1 MIKTFVNILVLI
13 TIILIAY
20 FMVVN
25 KKSIDQPDWENP
37 AVLSINRE
45 EPKAHFFH
53 YESEDLALSGNPEK
67 SHYYQSLNGQWKFH
81 YALNP
86 ESRPLDFM
94 KREFDVTQWDD
105 IDVPGSWEMQGWS
118 VPIYLDEEY
127 PFPPEPPSVPHDY
140 NRVGSYRR
148 NFLLSGDWLT
158 RDIFIQFDGV
168 RSAFY
173 LWINGQFIGYSQDSK
188 TPAEFDITDFV
199 VTGENTVSVQVYRFS
214 DGSYLEGQD
223 TWRIS
228 GIERD
233 VFIRAQPKVR
243 VSDYAVIAGL
253 DSAYQNGQFE
263 LLIDLF
269 NNTSDTVDVL
279 IRGKLTRL
287 DNPQL
292 SVLTFDREI
301 KCSKSDT
308 IYYNSVI
315 KDVDRWS
322 AETPNL
328 YRLMI
333 TILDADRKIIQ
344 SFTQQVGFKKVE
356 IADGNLLVNG
366 KAVMFRGV
374 NRHEW
379 DPVRGRSITEELMIK
394 DIQLMKEYNINA
406 VRTSHYPNQVRWY
419 ELCNEYGLY
428 VIDEANIEAHGM
440 QFHPQKYGYIADDP
454 EWKAAWLDR
463 GRSMVERDKN
473 QPCIIMWSMGNEAG
487 DGNNFRVLYKWI
499 KDKDPS
505 RPVVYE
511 PAKDREHTDVVF
523 PMYSTI
529 ESISKYAENDPSRP
543 LILCEY
549 AHAMGNSVGNL
560 QDYWDTFEKYSTL
573 QGGFIW
579 DWVDQVI
586 LKTDSSG
593 RDYWA
598 YGGDFGKEFTVNDSN
613 FCANGLVAADRTPNP
628 HFFEVKKV
636 YQPVKFEAENI
647 ARGQVKITNRY
658 DFINL
663 DHLDFTWFIAEDG
676 KTVESG
682 KLEKL
687 DLHPRQ
693 STVLSFNLSGVVPRP
708 GAEYFLTIQARTNR
722 NLPLIQKKHIVAWE
736 QFKLPISR
744 STVTQDPNDLP
755 VIHLSETDSTVSV
768 IGERFQV
775 SFTKGTGYLS
785 EYIFNNRQII
795 KSDLI
800 PHFWRAPLD
809 NDLGNQMH
817 IRTARWKNVGK
828 ELTVQYF
835 QRSLANNVAKI
846 KVITEHKITGSR
858 ITMTYRIYGNG
869 LIDIQQQLKTGNKKL
884 PEIPRFG
891 MKMTLPKDFNRLT
904 WYGRG
909 PHESYWDR
917 KTSTSVKVFSGS
929 VWDQT
934 FPYVRPQETGN
945 KTDIRWMALDNGT
958 IGLLAIGQPTFDG
971 SVHQYPYSDLD
982 YVPAGRHH
990 GKLDLQ
996 PKNQVDW
1003 LIDYRQ
1009 TGVGGDN
1016 SWGARP
1022 HLKYTLAG
1030 NSISYEYHFYLRPF
1044 VKDDDLMT
1052 LSKLKIK

>member
-1 MIKTFVNILVLI
+1 
-13 TIILIAY
+13 
-20 FMVVN
+20 
-25 KKSIDQPDWENP
+25 
-37 AVLSINRE
+37 
-45 EPKAHFFH
+45 
-53 YESEDLALSGNPEK
+53 
-67 SHYYQSLNGQWKFH
+67 
-81 YALNP
+81 
-86 ESRPLDFM
+86 
-94 KREFDVTQWDD
+94 TQWDD
-105 IDVPGSWEMQGWS
+105 IEVPGSWEMQGWS

-127 PFPPEPPSVPHDY
+127 PFPPEPPAVPHDY

-148 NFLLSGDWLT
+148 NFHLPDDWLT
-158 RDIFIQFDGV
+158 RNIFIQFDGV

-173 LWINGQFIGYSQDSK
+173 LWINGQFVGYSQDSK

-199 VTGENTVSVQVYRFS
+199 VSGENTVSVQVYRFS

-243 VSDYAVIAGL
+243 VSDFTLIADL
-253 DSAYQNGQFE
+253 DSTYQNGQFE
-263 LLIDLF
+263 LLIDF
-269 NNTSDTVDVL
+269 INKTPDSVDVL
-279 IRGKLTRL
+279 IRGELTRF
-287 DNPQL
+287 DNPQFP
-292 SVLTFDREI
+292 VVTFDRKI

-308 IYYNSVI
+308 LNFNTVI
-315 KDVDRWS
+315 EDVDRWS

-333 TILDADRKIIQ
+333 TIFDSDGKVIQ
-344 SFTQQVGFKKVE
+344 SFTQQVGFRKVE
-356 IADGNLLVNG
+356 IAHGNLLVNG
-366 KAVMFRGV
+366 KTVMFRGV

-379 DPVRGRSITEELMIK
+379 DPVRGRSITEDLMIK
-394 DIQLMKEYNINA
+394 DIQLMKAYNINA

-419 ELCNEYGLY
+419 ELCNKYGLY

-440 QFHPQKYGYIADDP
+440 EFHPQKYGFIADDP
-454 EWKAAWLDR
+454 EWKSAWLER
-463 GRSMVERDKN
+463 GRAMVERDKN
-473 QPCIIMWSMGNEAG
+473 QPSIIMWSMGNEAG
-487 DGNNFRVLYKWI
+487 DGANFKALYQWMKE
-499 KDKDPS
+499 KDPS
-505 RPVVYE
+505 RPVAYE
-511 PAKDREHTDVVF
+511 PARERKHTDVVF
-523 PMYSTI
+523 PMYATI
-529 ESISKYAENDPSRP
+529 ETIKKYAEKDPSRP

-549 AHAMGNSVGNL
+549 SHAMGNSVGNL
-560 QDYWDTFEKYSTL
+560 QDYWDTFEEYTAL

-579 DWVDQVI
+579 DWADQVI

-593 RDYWA
+593 REYWA
-598 YGGDFGKEFTVNDSN
+598 YGGDFGTEFTANDSN

-647 ARGQVKITNRY
+647 ARGQVRITNRY
-658 DFINL
+658 EFINL

-682 KLEKL
+682 KLGKL
-687 DLHPRQ
+687 DLHPGQ
-693 STVLSFNLSGVVPRP
+693 STVLSFNLSGVVPKP
-708 GAEYFLTIQARTNR
+708 GAEYFLTIRARTNR
-722 NLPLIQKKHIVAWE
+722 DLPLIEKKHVVAWE
-736 QFKLPISR
+736 QFKLSIRRPS
-744 STVTQDPNDLP
+744 VEQDITKFPA
-755 VIHLSETDSTVSV
+755 IRFSETDSTVSI
-768 IGERFQV
+768 IGSNFHAV
-775 SFTKGTGYLS
+775 VNKATGYLS
-785 EYIFNNRQII
+785 DYVFKNRHLIQ
-795 KSDLI
+795 SDLM

-809 NDLGNQMH
+809 NDLGNLMH
-817 IRTARWKNVGK
+817 IRTAVWKNVGK

-846 KVITEHKITGSR
+846 KVITEHKVTGSK
-858 ITMTYRIYGNG
+858 ITMTYQIYGNG
-869 LIDIQQQLKTGNKKL
+869 LIDIQLQLKTGNKRL
-884 PEIPRFG
+884 PELPRFG

-917 KTSTSVKVFSGS
+917 KTSAAVKVFSGS

-934 FPYVRPQETGN
+934 YPYVRPQETGN

-958 IGLLAIGQPTFDG
+958 IGLMAVGQPTFDG
-971 SVHQYPYSDLD
+971 SVHQYPYHDLD
-982 YVPAGRHH
+982 YVPGDHRH

-1003 LIDYRQ
+1003 LIDFRQ

-1022 HLKYTLAG
+1022 HLEYTLAG
-1030 NSISYEYHFYLRPF
+1030 KSSSYEYNFYLRPF
-1044 VKDDDLMT
+1044 VKDDDLMA
-1052 LSKLKIK
+1052 LSKLKLK

>member
-1 MIKTFVNILVLI
+1 
-13 TIILIAY
+13 
-20 FMVVN
+20 
-25 KKSIDQPDWENP
+25 
-37 AVLSINRE
+37 
-45 EPKAHFFH
+45 
-53 YESEDLALSGNPEK
+53 
-67 SHYYQSLNGQWKFH
+67 
-81 YALNP
+81 
-86 ESRPLDFM
+86 M

-105 IDVPGSWEMQGWS
+105 IEVPGSWEMQGWS
-118 VPIYLDEEY
+118 APIYLDQEY
-127 PFPPEPPSVPHDY
+127 PFPPAPPAVPHDY

-148 NFLLSGDWLT
+148 NFYLPDDWLT

-173 LWINGQFIGYSQDSK
+173 LWINGKFVGYSQDSK
-188 TPAEFDITDFV
+188 TPAEFDITEFV
-199 VTGENTVSVQVYRFS
+199 SAGENTVSVQVYRFS

-228 GIERD
+228 GIERG

-243 VSDYAVIAGL
+243 VSDYTVVADL
-253 DSAYQNGQFE
+253 DSTYQNGQFD
-263 LLIDLF
+263 LLIDF
-269 NNTSDTVDVL
+269 INKTPDSVDVL
-279 IRGKLTRL
+279 IRGELTRF
-287 DNPQL
+287 DNPQFP
-292 SVLTFDREI
+292 VVTFDRKI

-308 IYYNSVI
+308 LNFNTVI
-315 KDVDRWS
+315 EDVDRWT

-333 TILDADRKIIQ
+333 TIFDSDGKVIQ
-344 SFTQQVGFKKVE
+344 SFTQQVGFRKVE
-356 IADGNLLVNG
+356 IAHGNLLVNG
-366 KAVMFRGV
+366 KTVMFRGV

-379 DPVRGRSITEELMIK
+379 DPVRGRSITEDLMIK
-394 DIQLMKEYNINA
+394 DIQLMKAYNINA

-440 QFHPQKYGYIADDP
+440 EYHPQKYGFIADDP
-454 EWKAAWLDR
+454 EWKSAWLER
-463 GRSMVERDKN
+463 GRAMVERDKN
-473 QPCIIMWSMGNEAG
+473 QPSIIMWSMGNEAG
-487 DGNNFRVLYKWI
+487 DGANFKALYQWMKE
-499 KDKDPS
+499 KDPS
-505 RPVVYE
+505 RPVAYE
-511 PAKDREHTDVVF
+511 PARDRKHTDVVF
-523 PMYSTI
+523 PMYATI
-529 ESISKYAENDPSRP
+529 ETIKKYAEKDPSRP

-549 AHAMGNSVGNL
+549 SHAMGNSVGNL
-560 QDYWDTFEKYSTL
+560 QDYWDTFEEYTAL

-579 DWVDQVI
+579 DWADQVI
-586 LKTDSSG
+586 LKIDSSG
-593 RDYWA
+593 REYWA
-598 YGGDFGKEFTVNDSN
+598 YGGDFGTEFTANDSN

-647 ARGQVKITNRY
+647 ARGQVRITNRY
-658 DFINL
+658 EFINL

-682 KLEKL
+682 KLGKL
-687 DLHPRQ
+687 DLHPGQ
-693 STVLSFNLSGVVPRP
+693 STVLSFNLSGVVPKP
-708 GAEYFLTIQARTNR
+708 GAEYFLTIRARTNR
-722 NLPLIQKKHIVAWE
+722 DLPLIEKKHVVAWE
-736 QFKLPISR
+736 QFKLSIRRPSAE
-744 STVTQDPNDLP
+744 QDITKFPA
-755 VIHLSETDSTVSV
+755 IRFSETDSTVSI
-768 IGERFQV
+768 IGSNFHAV
-775 SFTKGTGYLS
+775 VNKATGYLS
-785 EYIFNNRQII
+785 DYVFKNRHLIQ
-795 KSDLI
+795 SDLM

-809 NDLGNQMH
+809 NDLGNLMH
-817 IRTARWKNVGK
+817 IRTAVWKNVGK

-858 ITMTYRIYGNG
+858 ITMTYQIYGNG
-869 LIDIQQQLKTGNKKL
+869 LIDIQQQLKTGNKRL
-884 PEIPRFG
+884 PELPRFG

-917 KTSTSVKVFSGS
+917 KTSAAVKVFSGS

-934 FPYVRPQETGN
+934 YPYVRPQETGN

-958 IGLLAIGQPTFDG
+958 IGLMAVGQPTFDG
-971 SVHQYPYSDLD
+971 SVHQYPYHDLD
-982 YVPAGRHH
+982 YVPGDHRH

-1003 LIDYRQ
+1003 LIDFRQ

-1022 HLKYTLAG
+1022 HLEYTLAG
-1030 NSISYEYHFYLRPF
+1030 KSSSYEYNFYLRPF
-1044 VKDDDLMT
+1044 VKDDDLMA
-1052 LSKLKIK
+1052 LSKLKLK